1 MNIRSAALLGSLL
14 TVLFAADAAAA
25 SCERRTPGS
34 VVGGTPGAIADW
46 PGFVELRARS
56 PSGDLLYFC
65 GGSLI
70 TPTVV
75 VTAAHCV
82 QRWEKS
88 AGGDWL
94 LPGRGVVEV
103 LAATDD
109 LKTARSANVRA
120 VADRLMHEKWT
131 GNVHDGNDI
140 ALLRLRSAW
149 AGERARL
156 SDSGA
161 ADRAAQAFVA
171 GFGLLTP
178 RAAGGGTITWNTP
191 SGKAE
196 AGSAT
201 LREVL
206 VPAVNHETCS
216 AAYPDLTS
224 EQLCAGYD
232 EGLKDACQGDSG
244 GPLNA
249 LDDQGCPYQIGVVSY
264 GDGCASRHAYGIYT
278 RISAYLAWIRSNAAD
293 FKSPAGQ
300 RILPQ
305 AGGVGSARA
314 LDELLG
320 SLEQGGGRI
329 TLVLHP
335 SPQLRIAQTLSVDV
349 TSESAGRLLLLDEN
363 ARGEIVQLH
372 PSTYT
377 SDGDGLLLPKVR
389 KTIPAANASYEFRIF
404 PPLGT
409 GRLVAILIPQSVSL
423 DRQVSGA
430 SLLGRALQAEP
441 EPTNYAMNLAR
452 QLITLR
458 EQQRSATSTSTARL
472 PQVPADWS
480 VVVQRYTI
488 EP

>member
-1 MNIRSAALLGSLL
+1 LSIRSAEVVVSVLAA
-14 TVLFAADAAAA
+14 LFATDASAA

-34 VVGGTPGAIADW
+34 VVGGTPGSIADW

-56 PSGDLLYFC
+56 PGGDLLYFC
-65 GGSLI
+65 GGTLI

-75 VTAAHCV
+75 MTAAHCV

-88 AGGDWL
+88 PGGDWL

-103 LAATDD
+103 LVATDD
-109 LKTARSANVRA
+109 LKTARASNVRA
-120 VADRLMHEKWT
+120 VADRLMHDKWT

-140 ALLRLRSAW
+140 ALLRLRSAV
-149 AGERARL
+149 ASERARL
-156 SDSGA
+156 SDSAA

-171 GFGLLTP
+171 GFGLLTS

-191 SGKAE
+191 SGKVE

-206 VPAVNHETCS
+206 VPAVNRETCS
-216 AAYPDLTS
+216 AVYPDVTPD
-224 EQLCAGYD
+224 QLCAGYD

-249 LDDQGCPYQIGVVSY
+249 LDEQGCPYQIGVVSY

-278 RISAYLAWIRSNAAD
+278 RISAYSAWIRSNAAD

-320 SLEQGGGRI
+320 SLQQGGGKL
-329 TLVLHP
+329 TLVMHP
-335 SPQLRIAQTLSVDV
+335 STRLRVEQTLSVEV
-349 TSESAGRLLLLDEN
+349 TSDSAGRLLLLDEN

-372 PSTYT
+372 PSTYVSG
-377 SDGDGLLLPKVR
+377 SDALLVPKVR
-389 KTIPAANASYEFRIF
+389 KTIPAADASYEFRIF
-404 PPLGT
+404 PPLGA

-423 DRQVSGA
+423 DRQIAGA
-430 SLLGRALQAEP
+430 PLSGRALQAEP

-458 EQQRSATSTSTARL
+458 EQQRSATSISTARM
-472 PQVPADWS
+472 PEIPADWS
-480 VVVQRYTI
+480 VAVQRYTI